1 MYSTGPQPN
10 MTKAGATA
18 RTATVGK
25 QRGMRNLGG
34 PYQLDGERSITAES
48 ASCVLLRQCIR
59 DMRAQSFFVW
69 PDKPLST
76 LTRPGGVPVKQLIA
90 YLLDHAIIDFSGD
103 LTLDMVRDFLRED
116 DSPEGRKLLGKL
128 VEDRGVDDMVV
139 TLADCLQ
146 DYLRTGITE
155 EVVREQIRLYS
166 ES

>member
-1 MYSTGPQPN
+1 M
-10 MTKAGATA
+10 
-18 RTATVGK
+18 
-25 QRGMRNLGG
+25 
-34 PYQLDGERSITAES
+34 
-48 ASCVLLRQCIR
+48 
-59 DMRAQSFFVW
+59 
-69 PDKPLST
+69 
-76 LTRPGGVPVKQLIA
+76 KQLIA

-146 DYLRTGITE
+146 DNLRNGITE
-155 EVVREQIRLYS
+155 ESVREQVRTYA

>member
-1 MYSTGPQPN
+1 M
-10 MTKAGATA
+10 
-18 RTATVGK
+18 
-25 QRGMRNLGG
+25 
-34 PYQLDGERSITAES
+34 
-48 ASCVLLRQCIR
+48 
-59 DMRAQSFFVW
+59 
-69 PDKPLST
+69 
-76 LTRPGGVPVKQLIA
+76 KQLIA

-146 DYLRTGITE
+146 DYLKSGINE
-155 EVVREQIRLYS
+155 ETLREQIRTYA